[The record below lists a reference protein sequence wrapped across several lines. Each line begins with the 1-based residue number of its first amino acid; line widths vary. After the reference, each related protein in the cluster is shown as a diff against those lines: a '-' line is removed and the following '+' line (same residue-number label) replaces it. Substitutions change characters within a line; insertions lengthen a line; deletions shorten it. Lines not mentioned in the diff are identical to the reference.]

1 MFSCNLSSS
10 IIFTLPFL
18 VNLTLV
24 GEYLCPVA
32 VSVVL
37 ILVVVTL
44 FHFAVR
50 KCLKTHIAL
59 RVKLALN
66 GRRWSGFLGS
76 SDRWCSI
83 NCSIGL

>member
-1 MFSCNLSSS
+1 
-10 IIFTLPFL
+10 
-18 VNLTLV
+18 
-24 GEYLCPVA
+24 
-32 VSVVL
+32 
-37 ILVVVTL
+37 
-44 FHFAVR
+44 
-50 KCLKTHIAL
+50 L